1 MQYVYLGIDT
11 SCYTTSVAVIS
22 AEGELMEDVRRLLTV
37 KQGKCGLKQS
47 EMVFQH
53 TRNLPELLETALRN
67 KGYRLLGVGVSAFP
81 RSVKGSYM
89 PVFLAGLG
97 IARALAV
104 ATGSKLY
111 TLSHQG
117 NHLGAGLFSAKGLR
131 AEKFL
136 MLHASGGTTDLLF
149 VKTENNS
156 EYSLTQ
162 VGGSIDLHAGQFIDR
177 IGVALGLKFPA
188 GPELEKIAER
198 AEEKIDLPI
207 SVNGT
212 NISLSG
218 PATAA
223 MRKLQSCDVGAVALG
238 TEYVL
243 AESFARMLANGID
256 EYEVADV
263 LLVGGVSANNFIR
276 RHVIARLA
284 EKNVHCWVP
293 EIRFSGDNAVGC
305 AAFARHMGEG

>member
-11 SCYTTSVAVIS
+11 SCYTASVAVIS
-22 AEGELMEDVRRLLTV
+22 AEGKLLEDVRRVLDV
-37 KQGKCGLKQS
+37 KHGKCGLKQS

-53 TRNLPELLETALRN
+53 MRNLPELLETALRD
-67 KGYRLLGVGVSAFP
+67 KGYRLLGVGVSSFP

-104 ATGSKLY
+104 ATASKLY
-111 TLSHQG
+111 MLSHQE
-117 NHLGAGLFSAKGLR
+117 NHLVAGFFSVKGFR

-149 VKTENNS
+149 VNTEDDGK
-156 EYSLTQ
+156 YLLTQ
-162 VGGSIDLHAGQFIDR
+162 VGGSVDLHAGQFIDR
-177 IGVALGLKFPA
+177 IGVAIGLKFPV
-188 GPELEKIAER
+188 GSEFEKIAEC
-198 AEEKIDLPI
+198 AEKKIELPI

-218 PATAA
+218 PATSA
-223 MRKLQSCDVGAVALG
+223 MRKLHSCDVGALALG
-238 TEYVL
+238 TEYVI
-243 AESFARMLANGID
+243 AESFARMLANAID

-263 LLVGGVSANNFIR
+263 LMVGGVSGNNFIR
-276 RHVIARLA
+276 KHVIARLA

-293 EIRFSGDNAVGC
+293 EVRFSSDNAVGC
-305 AAFARHMGEG
+305 AAYARYIGEG